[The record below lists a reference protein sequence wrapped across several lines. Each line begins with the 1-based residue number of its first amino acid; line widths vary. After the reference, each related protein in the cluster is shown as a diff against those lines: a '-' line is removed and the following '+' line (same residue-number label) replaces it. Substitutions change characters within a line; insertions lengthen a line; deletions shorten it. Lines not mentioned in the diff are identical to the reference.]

1 MPSDG
6 ERTKAVSFVA
16 ICASSPMERH
26 MTWFAVNC
34 LMMVFL
40 LIAMARVGTR
50 PSERGYLP
58 GLVLMAIAVT
68 GILLRE
74 LFIPRHFW
82 LGARMVEVAMAIL
95 GFVLVVRMYIGM
107 SGFSKK
113 R

>member
-1 MPSDG
+1 
-6 ERTKAVSFVA
+6 
-16 ICASSPMERH
+16 
-26 MTWFAVNC
+26 MTWFTVNG

-58 GLVLMAIAVT
+58 GLVLMAISVT

-74 LFIPRHFW
+74 LVIPRHFW
-82 LGARMVEVAMAIL
+82 LEARIVEVSLAIL
-95 GFVLVVRMYIGM
+95 GFVLVVRMYAGAPG
-107 SGFSKK
+107 SSEK